1 MQFTVFSVIFGN
13 FLNCIQI
20 GNFNCMLVNFLNCMQ
35 IGCYFRS
42 SIPEAVFCLFLTII
56 LSWLIFAPLWR
67 WAGFIIV
74 HGLSSS
80 FFNCVLIFTN
90 YSWLL
95 LNFIINLPF
104 LIFNICAPL
113 STPSP
118 QLLHFKVIDV
128 IKYTVSNDSWS
139 CFLLI
144 RATAYLDKI
153 VTQPIIEK
161 CDSYLSIGCD
171 NFIAKQGV
179 TSCFQCFLSIPKFF
193 AFKFFTKAEYLKNKP
208 T

>member
-1 MQFTVFSVIFGN
+1 
-13 FLNCIQI
+13 
-20 GNFNCMLVNFLNCMQ
+20 MLANFLNCMQ

-42 SIPEAVFCLFLTII
+42 SIPEAVFCVFLRII
-56 LSWLIFAPLWR
+56 LSWLILLRSDVEQGSLLYTVW
-67 WAGFIIV
+67 V
-74 HGLSSS
+74 V
-80 FFNCVLIFTN
+80 FFNCVLICTN

-95 LNFIINLPF
+95 LNFTINLPF
-104 LIFNICAPL
+104 LIFNFCAPL

-118 QLLHFKVIDV
+118 QLLHFKVTDV

-161 CDSYLSIGCD
+161 CDSNLSIGCD

-193 AFKFFTKAEYLKNKP
+193 AFKFLTKAEY
-208 T
+208 

>member
-1 MQFTVFSVIFGN
+1 MIVKPSFLRINFFYGIFGN

-80 FFNCVLIFTN
+80 FFNCVLICTN

-128 IKYTVSNDSWS
+128 IKYTVSNDSWIF
-139 CFLLI
+139 FLLI
-144 RATAYLDKI
+144 RSIQT
-153 VTQPIIEK
+153 
-161 CDSYLSIGCD
+161 SYYWDL
-171 NFIAKQGV
+171 KQGRRHDGSETV
-179 TSCFQCFLSIPKFF
+179 GKKMNFRS
-193 AFKFFTKAEYLKNKP
+193 FKLTI
-208 T
+208 